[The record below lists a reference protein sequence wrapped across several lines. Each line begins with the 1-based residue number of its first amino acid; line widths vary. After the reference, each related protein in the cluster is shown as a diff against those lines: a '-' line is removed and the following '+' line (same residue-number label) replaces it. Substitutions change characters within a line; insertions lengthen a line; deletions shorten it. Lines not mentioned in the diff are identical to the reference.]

1 MEYEL
6 FDLTYNPWPPKEPQQ
21 KTRNPYTTNLRESH
35 GMSPNKG
42 VLFDLGE
49 IHQIEKLVSFAISR
63 VTLLW
68 SYLEYLFHGN
78 GHNDKSSRAD
88 TSIQHAI
95 ASSCTLNKM
104 HTFHVH
110 MKI

>member
-1 MEYEL
+1 
-6 FDLTYNPWPPKEPQQ
+6 
-21 KTRNPYTTNLRESH
+21 
-35 GMSPNKG
+35 MSFFGK
-42 VLFDLGE
+42 
-49 IHQIEKLVSFAISR
+49 IHQIEKLVFFTIIR

-68 SYLEYLFHGN
+68 SYLEDFLHGN